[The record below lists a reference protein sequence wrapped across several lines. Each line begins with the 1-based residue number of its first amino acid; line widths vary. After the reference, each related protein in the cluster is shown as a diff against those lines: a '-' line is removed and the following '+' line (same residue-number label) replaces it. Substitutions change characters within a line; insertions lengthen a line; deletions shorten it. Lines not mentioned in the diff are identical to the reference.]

1 MNSRIFPA
9 RWAREVNSPRRSSR
23 RWMMEKK
30 ISAMVSQE
38 ACTGGA
44 GDVETGAG
52 GQPCP
57 GGPGGVGRPVVHDQ
71 VDVQVAGDGL
81 ADEGQERA
89 EGGRV
94 VAGDDLAGDL
104 AGDHVHRGDQGYGAV
119 PDVLEL
125 APLTVPGPRP
135 PGRVLAGPDLDAG
148 LLVDAEQHRAGR
160 RVAVQ
165 VADRPGLAEERRV
178 VFAAE
183 PAADQVRLDVRLSQ
197 DPAGLAG
204 GDRDLM
210 LSSQVRRDA
219 CVGPRRLRAGGF
231 TGGGR
236 DDQEPGVDVIEQCPA
251 GPDPKR
257 VASGKEVG

>member
-81 ADEGQERA
+81 A
-89 EGGRV
+89 
-94 VAGDDLAGDL
+94 GDL

-135 PGRVLAGPDLDAG
+135 PGRVLAGPGLDAG

-210 LSSQVRRDA
+210 LNSQVRRD
-219 CVGPRRLRAGGF
+219 
-231 TGGGR
+231 
-236 DDQEPGVDVIEQCPA
+236 
-251 GPDPKR
+251 
-257 VASGKEVG
+257 